1 MPEIPVPLGARQDD
15 AIRRGLA
22 VLGEQPG
29 EALAR
34 LLAAAAPVPRR
45 PAADASPPAR
55 STPATA
61 EVEVDPGRT
70 GLARLEPGDELVI
83 EQIAGDTCVDVV
95 AWSADDPAERLS
107 PNRTAAA
114 GPTPSVGT
122 VLLSGPPYALPLLT
136 IVEDTAP
143 GHDLRFP
150 ACSPEEFAT
159 IGCTGSPSCREAHHA
174 AAAAI
179 GADGAPDPL
188 NLWFRSWLAPD
199 GAIAWAPTPTAPGDR
214 VVLRAERACQVA
226 ANPCASELFGCSP
239 WGAGPIRLS
248 VAAAAAGPRLRI
260 LAVPG
265 TPPAA
270 APLPVALADDAMRA
284 LVHEAERC
292 GVDPAALALHL
303 LLARAVAALG
313 GTQPAGGR

>member
-34 LLAAAAPVPRR
+34 LLAAATPAPRR

-61 EVEVDPGRT
+61 GVDIDPGQT
-70 GLARLEPGDELVI
+70 GLVRLEPGDELVI
-83 EQIAGDTCVDVV
+83 EQIAGDTCVDVI
-95 AWSADDPAERLS
+95 AWSADDPQERLS
-107 PNRTAAA
+107 PELTAAA
-114 GPTPSVGT
+114 GPSPSVGT
-122 VLLSGPPYALPLLT
+122 VLLSGSPYARPLLT
-136 IVEDTAP
+136 VVEDTAP

-150 ACSPEEFAT
+150 ACSPGEFAT
-159 IGCTGSPSCREAHHA
+159 IGCAESPSCREAHLA
-174 AAAAI
+174 AAVAI

-199 GAIAWAPTPTAPGDR
+199 GAIAWAPTPTTPGDR
-214 VVLRAERACQVA
+214 VVLRAERVCQVA

-248 VAAAAAGPRLRI
+248 VAASAAEPHFGI
-260 LAVPG
+260 LAAPG

-270 APLPVALADDAMRA
+270 APLPVALADDEMST
-284 LVHEAERC
+284 LVRQADCC
-292 GVDPAALALHL
+292 GVDPAALARYL
-303 LLARAVAALG
+303 LLSRAVAALG